1 MKDIKDFLGALKKV
15 LQKDPRY
22 KLEAYTFLMAA
33 LDYTVS
39 KLPKHRHVT
48 GQELL
53 EGVKEYGL
61 EQFGPMARTVF
72 EHWGVTSTEDFGN
85 IVFNLIDVALLGKTE
100 EDSIDDFKGVYD
112 FKEAFDK
119 DYRYKLDE

>member
-1 MKDIKDFLGALKKV
+1 MKDIKDFLGALKKI
-15 LQKDPRY
+15 LGKDLRY

-39 KLPKHRHVT
+39 ELPEHRHVT

-61 EQFGPMARTVF
+61 EQFGPMTRTVF
-72 EHWGVTSTEDFGN
+72 EHWGVKSTEDFGN
-85 IVFNLIDVALLGKTE
+85 IVFNLIDVGLLGKTE

-112 FKEAFDK
+112 FKEALDK